1 MQVQGGITMKPYRLL
16 EKTEPL
22 KTEEAAQAL
31 SQAQA
36 LLSYFSTRQQKKQE
50 FCHKKAE
57 NHIG

>member
-1 MQVQGGITMKPYRLL
+1 MKPYRLL

-31 SQAQA
+31 SQTQA
-36 LLSYFSTRQQKKQE
+36 VLSYFSTRQQKKQE